1 MGRHTVF
8 CSVVKM
14 RKRQKEEDT
23 QGDMLYMLRGIILM
37 EFLAPDKI
45 ANILMANILAVMTHD
60 TFYKTA
66 AVLVVKSEKYYSYLI
81 LHILDFTLYIH
92 LLKNL
97 ITSHHYHKCKTGL
110 KQG

>member
-1 MGRHTVF
+1 MF

-23 QGDMLYMLRGIILM
+23 LGDMLYMLRGIILM

-66 AVLVVKSEKYYSYLI
+66 AVLVVKSEKYYCVIDVL
-81 LHILDFTLYIH
+81 LHCFRISKS
-92 LLKNL
+92 LLRHGHFCFPR
-97 ITSHHYHKCKTGL
+97 IF
-110 KQG
+110 

>member
-1 MGRHTVF
+1 VF

-23 QGDMLYMLRGIILM
+23 LGDMLYMLRGIILM

-60 TFYKTA
+60 TFYMAA
-66 AVLVVKSEKYYSYLI
+66 AVLVVKSEQYYSIIDI
-81 LHILDFTLYIH
+81 LLNLTSCFRKTISLDF
-92 LLKNL
+92 
-97 ITSHHYHKCKTGL
+97 
-110 KQG
+110 

>member
-1 MGRHTVF
+1 MF

-23 QGDMLYMLRGIILM
+23 LGDMLYMLRGIILM

-60 TFYKTA
+60 TFYKSA
-66 AVLVVKSEKYYSYLI
+66 AYSIIDI
-81 LHILDFTLYIH
+81 LLHLTSCFRKTIIYLDF
-92 LLKNL
+92 
-97 ITSHHYHKCKTGL
+97 
-110 KQG
+110 

>member
-1 MGRHTVF
+1 MF

-23 QGDMLYMLRGIILM
+23 LADMLYMLRGIILM

-66 AVLVVKSEKYYSYLI
+66 AVLVVKSEKYYCVIDVLLFWQSVLGS
-81 LHILDFTLYIH
+81 LNLY
-92 LLKNL
+92 
-97 ITSHHYHKCKTGL
+97 
-110 KQG
+110 

>member
-1 MGRHTVF
+1 MF

-23 QGDMLYMLRGIILM
+23 LGDMLYMLRGIILM

-60 TFYKTA
+60 TFYKSA
-66 AVLVVKSEKYYSYLI
+66 AVLASVVVKSIIVFIDI
-81 LHILDFTLYIH
+81 LLH
-92 LLKNL
+92 L
-97 ITSHHYHKCKTGL
+97 TSCFRKTKSL
-110 KQG
+110 EF

>member
-1 MGRHTVF
+1 MF

-14 RKRQKEEDT
+14 RKRQKEEDML
-23 QGDMLYMLRGIILM
+23 GDMLYMLRGIILM

-66 AVLVVKSEKYYSYLI
+66 AVLVVKSEKYCCVIDVL
-81 LHILDFTLYIH
+81 LHFAICFRISKS
-92 LLKNL
+92 LLRHGHFCFPR
-97 ITSHHYHKCKTGL
+97 IF
-110 KQG
+110 